1 MIRKAFVSLIS
12 CISIISVTSVTSYA
26 QQMFYSVNIGIS
38 KATGDGS
45 EDWNLGLC
53 IGGNGFYP
61 VNSNISIGGRIAYNR
76 WTPNIDRIEE
86 NEPSITWDASGSA
99 TIIEIVP
106 SLRLTAS
113 ASETQN
119 VNFFGQ
125 FGTGVF
131 LLNMDAKITGTDN
144 GETYDL
150 SAANQSESK
159 LGISLGGGLI
169 IGKTGSK
176 RFEILPLYH
185 IIFTEDESTK
195 YYSINIG
202 MLL

>member
-1 MIRKAFVSLIS
+1 MIRRAIVILIVCVSIVL
-12 CISIISVTSVTSYA
+12 VTSFTSYA
-26 QQMFYSVNIGIS
+26 QQMSYSVNAGIS
-38 KATGDGS
+38 KAVGDGS
-45 EDWNLGLC
+45 EDWNLGFC
-53 IGGNGFYP
+53 ISGNGFYP
-61 VNSNISIGGRIAYNR
+61 VTPNILIGGRIAYNR

-106 SLRLTAS
+106 SLRLTAPT
-113 ASETQN
+113 SETQT

-125 FGTGVF
+125 LGTGFF

-144 GETYDL
+144 GNTYDL
-150 SAANQSESK
+150 SADRSESK
-159 LGISLGGGLI
+159 FGISLGGGLI

-185 IIFTEDESTK
+185 IIFTKDESTK
-195 YYSINIG
+195 YYSLNIG
-202 MLL
+202 ILL